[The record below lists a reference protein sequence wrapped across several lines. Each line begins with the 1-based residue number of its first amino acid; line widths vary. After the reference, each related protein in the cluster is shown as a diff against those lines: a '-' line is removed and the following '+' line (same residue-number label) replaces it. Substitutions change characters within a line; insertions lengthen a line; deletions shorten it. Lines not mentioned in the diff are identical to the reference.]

1 VKYGTWLKKNG
12 ESAEVVT
19 SPKKQV
25 RTYRYPFVRVGDAW
39 MLDRERDWY
48 TEHALQYAAMELDA
62 PLVRKRMHPNQTA
75 LDDFTDNRPSD
86 GGVGAGFTIALAD

>member
-1 VKYGTWLKKNG
+1 MKYGTWLKKDG

-19 SPKKQV
+19 SPKKQA

-48 TEHALQYAAMELDA
+48 TEHALQYAAMKLDA
-62 PLVRKRMHPNQTA
+62 PLVHKRMHPNQTV
-75 LDDFTDNRPSD
+75 LDDFTNDRPSD
-86 GGVGAGFTIALAD
+86 DRVGAGFTIALAD